1 MKTLIAEAGYWEM
14 LTELV
19 RQAADLA
26 AKIATEYVGYTV
38 VGHVEPDPSDPE
50 FGQTQADEFN
60 ANVDTGLN
68 LMDKLTAIKRAIN
81 DARTIYDTE
90 GEDAAVIY
98 LRAYLLDGAI
108 LSCDDDQYKTYDRTM
123 DMSMCR
129 LICEILAGGD
139 RPDRKTI
146 DYVRD
151 LSYRYDL

>member
-1 MKTLIAEAGYWEM
+1 MKKLIAESGYWDM

-19 RQAADLA
+19 RQSAALA
-26 AKIATEYVGYTV
+26 EQITTILIKYGNRYLDVADADVGV
-38 VGHVEPDPSDPE
+38 DVD
-50 FGQTQADEFN
+50 AFN
-60 ANVDTGLN
+60 ANVDEGLTM
-68 LMDKLTAIKRAIN
+68 MDKLTSIKRAIN

-108 LSCDDDQYKTYDRTM
+108 LSCNDDQYKTYDRAM
-123 DMSMCR
+123 DMSVCR